1 MRLINNREYWRRKM
15 RKLGISVYPEHA
27 SLEENKKYIEL
38 AAKYGNTTYGSDG
51 SSYTKYGN
59 TTYGSDG
66 SSYTKYGNTTYGSDG
81 SSYTNYGNS
90 VYGR

>member
-1 MRLINNREYWRRKM
+1 MKIGKLI
-15 RKLGISVYPEHA
+15 LGA
-27 SLEENKKYIEL
+27 SL
-38 AAKYGNTTYGSDG
+38 ATCSTFADSWNT
-51 SSYTKYGN
+51 YGN